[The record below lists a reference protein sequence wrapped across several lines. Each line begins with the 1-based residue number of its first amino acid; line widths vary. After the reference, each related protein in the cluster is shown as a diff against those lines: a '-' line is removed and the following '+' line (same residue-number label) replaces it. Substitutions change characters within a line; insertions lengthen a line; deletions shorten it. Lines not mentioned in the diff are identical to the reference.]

1 MSKFVKSMLLRY
13 LTTVAVGLSMVYG
26 YIAPRDLANQALI
39 EQYHILCDAFT
50 LPGLFMI
57 MIGLLL
63 LMGNLGALDAISF
76 AFHYLFHTFL
86 PLTGESMTYLEFVE
100 DRREHRVHGFGF
112 LLIVGAVFTA
122 IAVVFLMLYMSC

>member
-1 MSKFVKSMLLRY
+1 MSKSAKSNLIRY
-13 LTTVAVGLSMVYG
+13 LVAIFVGLALVYG
-26 YIAPRDLANQALI
+26 YIAPRDLMDQTRM

-50 LPGLFMI
+50 LPGIFMV
-57 MIGLLL
+57 MIGLML

-100 DRREHRVHGFGF
+100 DRREHRIHGFGF
-112 LLIVGAVFTA
+112 LFVVGIVFTA
-122 IAVVFLMLYMSC
+122 IAVLFLYLYMSC

>member
-1 MSKFVKSMLLRY
+1 VSRFVKSILLRY
-13 LTTVAVGLSMVYG
+13 LTTVAVGLSLVYS
-26 YIAPRDLANQALI
+26 YVAPRDLANQTLV

-50 LPGLFMI
+50 LPGLFMLLL
-57 MIGLLL
+57 GLML

-100 DRREHRVHGFGF
+100 DRREHRIHGFGF
-112 LLIVGAVFTA
+112 LFVVGMIFTA
-122 IAVVFLMLYMSC
+122 IAVVFLLLYASC

>member
-1 MSKFVKSMLLRY
+1 MIKFLKSILVRY
-13 LTTVAVGLSMVYG
+13 LITVAVGLSFVYS
-26 YIAPRDLANQALI
+26 YIAPRDLANQTLI

-50 LPGLFMI
+50 LPGLFM
-57 MIGLLL
+57 MLIGLML

-100 DRREHRVHGFGF
+100 DRREHRIHGYSF
-112 LLIVGAVFTA
+112 LFVVGTVFTA
-122 IAVVFLMLYMSC
+122 IAVVFLLLYMS

>member
-1 MSKFVKSMLLRY
+1 MIKFLKSILARY
-13 LTTVAVGLSMVYG
+13 LITVAVGLSFVYS
-26 YIAPRDLANQALI
+26 YIAPRDLANQTLI

-50 LPGLFMI
+50 LPGLFM
-57 MIGLLL
+57 MLIGLML

-100 DRREHRVHGFGF
+100 DRREHRIHGYSF
-112 LLIVGAVFTA
+112 LFVVGAVFTA
-122 IAVVFLMLYMSC
+122 IAVVFLLLYMS

>member
-1 MSKFVKSMLLRY
+1 MIKFLKSILVRY
-13 LTTVAVGLSMVYG
+13 LITVAVGLSFVYS
-26 YIAPRDLANQALI
+26 YIAPRDLANQTLI

-50 LPGLFMI
+50 LPGLFM
-57 MIGLLL
+57 MLIGLML

-100 DRREHRVHGFGF
+100 DRREHRIHGYGF
-112 LLIVGAVFTA
+112 LFIVGAVFTA
-122 IAVVFLMLYMSC
+122 IAVVFLLLYMS

>member
-13 LTTVAVGLSMVYG
+13 LVTVAVGLSLVFS
-26 YIAPRDLANQALI
+26 YIAPRDLVNKTLT

-50 LPGLFMI
+50 LPGLFM
-57 MIGLLL
+57 MLIGLML

-86 PLTGESMTYLEFVE
+86 PFTGESMTYLEFVE
-100 DRREHRVHGFGF
+100 DRREHRIHGYGF
-112 LLIVGAVFTA
+112 LFVVGAVFTA
-122 IAVVFLMLYMSC
+122 IAVVFLMLYMS

>member
-1 MSKFVKSMLLRY
+1 MIKFLKSILARY
-13 LTTVAVGLSMVYG
+13 LITVAVGLSFVYS
-26 YIAPRDLANQALI
+26 YIAPRDLANQTLI

-50 LPGLFMI
+50 LPGLFM
-57 MIGLLL
+57 MLIGLML

-100 DRREHRVHGFGF
+100 DRREHRIHGYGF
-112 LLIVGAVFTA
+112 LFIVGAVFTA
-122 IAVVFLMLYMSC
+122 IAVVFLLLYMS